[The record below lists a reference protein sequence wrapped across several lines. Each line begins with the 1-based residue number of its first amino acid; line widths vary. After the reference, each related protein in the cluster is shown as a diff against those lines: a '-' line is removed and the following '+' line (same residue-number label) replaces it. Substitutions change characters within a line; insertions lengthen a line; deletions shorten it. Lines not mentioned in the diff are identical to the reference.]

1 MPDEPSDKPPDR
13 PQGDYIERSAA
24 GSGSAAKAARIELA
38 RRMLA
43 RGYSPSQVIG
53 WLESD
58 TPDKTW
64 KIGRSTARL
73 TVDRALETT
82 TAEVTQPKDRK
93 QARTRAMQT
102 MVFQRAMELALDPD
116 MKHRA
121 AGLLTAAMQAADK
134 IAKID
139 GAYAF
144 DASSLV
150 PPGLNPATPDDA
162 MRIIAHAHATAQ
174 MAMRRGVMV
183 PAKPLPPPVIDVE
196 ESGDGDDEPEAAEGD
211 AN

>member
-1 MPDEPSDKPPDR
+1 
-13 PQGDYIERSAA
+13 
-24 GSGSAAKAARIELA
+24 
-38 RRMLA
+38 MLA

-82 TAEVTQPKDRK
+82 TAEVAQPKDRK

-102 MVFQRAMELALDPD
+102 MIYQRAMELAFDPEL
-116 MKHRA
+116 KHKA
-121 AGLLTAAMQAADK
+121 AGYLTAAMQAADK

-162 MRIIAHAHATAQ
+162 IRIIAHAHATAQ

-183 PAKPLPPPVIDVE
+183 LAKPLPPPVIEV
-196 ESGDGDDEPEAAEGD
+196 DDEPEEQTEPEATEAPGD